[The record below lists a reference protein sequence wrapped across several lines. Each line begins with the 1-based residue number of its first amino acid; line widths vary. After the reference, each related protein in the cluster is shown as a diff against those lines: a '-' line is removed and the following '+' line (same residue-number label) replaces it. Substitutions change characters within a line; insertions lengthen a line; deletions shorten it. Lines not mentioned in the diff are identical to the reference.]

1 MAVYA
6 ICAAGYALAPMLI
19 YPRVHEKDAFIRGA
33 PPGTIGKATKSGW
46 INEGLFVKFLDHISD
61 LTCYSKESKILVIL
75 DNHESHISLAA
86 IDKARER
93 GIVLL
98 TIPPKTSHKLQPLDK
113 SVFSP
118 FKASYNRAA
127 DNSMR
132 SNPGKRVTIY
142 EIADLIHEAHL
153 NFMVSRNILSGFS
166 STGNWPYNRD
176 VLSSADLAPTVVP
189 DNDVATEQMNSHVQ
203 TLHLLQDAIQLAAE
217 EQSINLNPDSSI
229 VDMANDAEFSST
241 LSKNDQAHLS
251 EYISPANILPLPKAA
266 PLKKASGC
274 RRGKTRIFTDIPVR
288 NEVAERAR
296 ERNAKK
302 TKKGTRKP
310 TLKAKKQLF
319 RKKNKTSQRL
329 EESLSSLDEVEIH
342 YADDS
347 DCDINETVDARM
359 GDYVV
364 VLVSGKAKAL
374 KYIARIDDIDADN
387 EYEGVFLSKVNA
399 KIKPGEKPEAP
410 TFVINEED
418 GSSFSQEDIVF
429 KLPVPI
435 AVGGST
441 RRSTQLRFDFDFNK
455 VGLARTNT
463 FVAHYLFNFVNKT
476 LL

>member
-1 MAVYA
+1 MKNVGAITSGERGELVTAVYA

-19 YPRVHEKDAFIRGA
+19 YLRVHNKDAFIRGA

-46 INEGLFVKFLDHISD
+46 INEGLFVEFLDHISD
-61 LTCYSKESKILVIL
+61 LTCCSEESKILVIL
-75 DNHESHISLAA
+75 DNHKSYISLAA
-86 IDKARER
+86 IDKARKR

-98 TIPPKTSHKLQPLDK
+98 TIPPKISHKLQPLDK

-127 DNSMR
+127 DNWMR

-153 NFMVSRNILSGFS
+153 NSLVPRNILSEFR
-166 STGNWPYNRD
+166 STGNWPYNPD
-176 VLSSADLAPTVVP
+176 VLSSADFAPAVVT
-189 DNDVATEQMNSHVQ
+189 DNDVATEQMNSPIQ
-203 TLHLLQDAIQLAAE
+203 TLHSLQDAIQLAAE
-217 EQSINLNPDSSI
+217 EQSVNLNPDSFI

-241 LSKNDQAHLS
+241 LSENDQAHLS

-266 PLKKASGC
+266 PLKKASGR
-274 RRGKTRIFTDIPVR
+274 RRGKTRIFTDTPVR

-302 TKKGTRKP
+302 TKKSTRKS
-310 TLKAKKQLF
+310 TLKSKKQLF
-319 RKKNKTSQRL
+319 RKKIKTSHRI
-329 EESLSSLDEVEIH
+329 EESSSSSDEVEIH

-347 DCDINETVDARM
+347 DCDMNETVDARI

-364 VLVSGKAKAL
+364 VLVTGKARAL
-374 KYIARIDDIDADN
+374 KYIARRDNIDAND

-399 KIKPGEKPEAP
+399 KIKPGEKPKAP

-418 GSSFSQEDIVF
+418 GASFSQDDIVF
-429 KLPVPI
+429 KLPLPI
-435 AVGGST
+435 AVGGSA
-441 RRSTQLRFDFDFNK
+441 RRSSQLRFDFDFNK
-455 VGLARTNT
+455 VDLA
-463 FVAHYLFNFVNKT
+463 
-476 LL
+476 